1 MIDRWQYSQ
10 LGKMVISTILL
21 LLLNIV
27 AALDV
32 QGKWVDRVEK
42 RPLSSKIEKLKNGDL
57 LFYAQDNG
65 NAITDVT
72 QGFDCLAI
80 DHVAIVHRT
89 TKKLSTIE
97 AISRGVVRFPI
108 DSTLNRKRDGLHVYV
123 GRICGSFDKKQSII
137 KALSYLNRP
146 YDFYFEPTDS
156 AIYCSELVQLSYID
170 EDGKSIFHTIPMSFH
185 DRKGQITD
193 YWKDFYSKA
202 FKKVPE
208 GKPGTNPGDISRNK
222 RVKIIFQLF

>member
-89 TKKLSTIE
+89 TKKL
-97 AISRGVVRFPI
+97 A
-108 DSTLNRKRDGLHVYV
+108 Y
-123 GRICGSFDKKQSII
+123 
-137 KALSYLNRP
+137 
-146 YDFYFEPTDS
+146 
-156 AIYCSELVQLSYID
+156 
-170 EDGKSIFHTIPMSFH
+170 
-185 DRKGQITD
+185 
-193 YWKDFYSKA
+193 
-202 FKKVPE
+202 
-208 GKPGTNPGDISRNK
+208 
-222 RVKIIFQLF
+222 